1 MKMTARTIEIMV
13 LPEGEPI
20 FSEHGTNVKIDDEAG
35 GEFVIVTQQHRT
47 ESGIAIDPAEWPAIR
62 EAIDK
67 MVKECRGDDEEKEEP
82 NERSE

>member
-1 MKMTARTIEIMV
+1 MKMTTRTIEIMV

-20 FSEHGTNVKIDDEAG
+20 FSERGTNVKIDDHAG
-35 GEFVIVTQQHRT
+35 GEFVVVIQHNRT

-62 EAIDK
+62 GAIDK
-67 MVKECRGDDEEKEEP
+67 MVSECRGDDEEKEEP

>member
-1 MKMTARTIEIMV
+1 MKMTTRTIEIMV

-20 FSEHGTNVKIDDEAG
+20 FSERGTNVKIDDHAG
-35 GEFVIVTQQHRT
+35 GEFVVVMQHNRT

-67 MVKECRGDDEEKEEP
+67 MVNECRGG
-82 NERSE
+82 